1 MLSETKSRLKSGK
14 KLTWVFIVIAII
26 AVGVLGY
33 GFYGGIKTKAV
44 AKNAEELLKASQEKW
59 KPDQIL
65 DPNQA
70 DVDIDNIPELKAY
83 YTNIKNDC
91 DSALTQINSIG
102 QTKKTGQLKA
112 DLEQYYTLGKQAA
125 EDALVIVGYLESIE
139 KVAKDIESISSLV
152 STAPAALAE
161 ELKQVNS
168 TIEENIKI
176 LQEAGTTPSIEKSN
190 QEFISIL
197 EDFSKVLE
205 QATSYLENNQ
215 ISKIAELSTQFGST
229 ISDIEKITT
238 PVTEEVRNDILSD
251 DEGNQ
256 LEELANKI
264 QAEATNLQ
272 KTIFTF

>member
-1 MLSETKSRLKSGK
+1 MK
-14 KLTWVFIVIAII
+14 KLTWVLIVVAII

-65 DPNQA
+65 DPSQA
-70 DVDIDNIPELKAY
+70 DVDIDNIPELKTY
-83 YTNIKNDC
+83 YTNIENDC
-91 DSALTQINSIG
+91 DSALTQINSMG

-125 EDALVIVGYLESIE
+125 QDALVIVGYLESIE
-139 KVAKDIESISSLV
+139 KVAKDIEAISSLV
-152 STAPAALAE
+152 STAPVALAE

-168 TIEENIKI
+168 TIEANIKT

-190 QEFISIL
+190 QEFIAIL

-205 QATSYLENNQ
+205 QAITYLENNQ
-215 ISKIAELSTQFGST
+215 TSEIAELSGQFGST
-229 ISDIEKITT
+229 ISDIEKITA

-256 LEELANKI
+256 LEELSNKI